1 MSRNNEG
8 PDSRDVRTIE
18 KLERDWENK
27 KEKGEQA
34 QKNLEEEF
42 RKFFREKRAILA
54 REALEN
60 INKAPGSNPFNR
72 YKKGLDINGDS
83 GMYGGHMGGLDNLGE
98 DE

>member
-1 MSRNNEG
+1 MAYNKNDG

-27 KEKGEQA
+27 KEKAEQA

-42 RKFFREKRAILA
+42 RKFFREKRAVLA
-54 REALEN
+54 KEAIEN

-72 YKKGLDINGDS
+72 YKGS
-83 GMYGGHMGGLDNLGE
+83 GEGVYGGEMTGRDRLGE